1 LLEIRQIKI
10 KDIIVK
16 LCKKPQQV
24 FYKYKAYS
32 KDTNAN
38 IFLYKKEICGMRGG
52 VARIM
57 KISRNIIKV
66 RILKIAIQFKKPVTR

>member
-1 LLEIRQIKI
+1 
-10 KDIIVK
+10 
-16 LCKKPQQV
+16 
-24 FYKYKAYS
+24 
-32 KDTNAN
+32 
-38 IFLYKKEICGMRGG
+38 MRG